1 MTRRDTSGVS
11 KLHVYVLQPGRRCV
25 TFSPFSL
32 PSLTF
37 YMFISRCIP
46 VYKALLALL
55 LSLLLP
61 CLSLNTIC
69 LSLFLSLLLY
79 FPLPRSPF
87 SSFPLSI
94 FLSSP
99 FSCSL
104 ILFYSSP
111 SILIVVVCD
120 SLLLLRTTRQNQR
133 EQLTITAAIFH
144 PATLHQSQLA
154 LNIHHAK
161 PPVYLTPIRGNLGG
175 LWWGLWWSKVRHG
188 FKQFHTV
195 FVSLQI
201 FELLLI
207 EIA

>member
-1 MTRRDTSGVS
+1 MYGSEEDGF
-11 KLHVYVLQPGRRCV
+11 V
-25 TFSPFSL
+25 TFAPFSL

-46 VYKALLALL
+46 VYKPLLALP
-55 LSLLLP
+55 LSLLLLW
-61 CLSLNTIC
+61 LSLNTIW
-69 LSLFLSLLLY
+69 LLLFLPLLLY

-87 SSFPLSI
+87 FSFPLSPCSSFPLSI

-111 SILIVVVCD
+111 SSPSVLIVVVCD

-144 PATLHQSQLA
+144 PPTLHQSQLA
-154 LNIHHAK
+154 LNVHHVK
-161 PPVYLTPIRGNLGG
+161 PPVYLTPIRGTQGVSGG
-175 LWWGLWWSKVRHG
+175 GCGGVKSDM
-188 FKQFHTV
+188 
-195 FVSLQI
+195 VSNSICFPSNILVA
-201 FELLLI
+201 LDRNCLV
-207 EIA
+207 